1 MLIKEGWFKEEE
13 RERDKDKDKDR
24 ENKRCTRHRDRQTFR
39 QRRRGKLIKTL
50 SGWIT
55 FAAHKSLQQ

>member
-24 ENKRCTRHRDRQTFR
+24 ENKRCTRHRDR
-39 QRRRGKLIKTL
+39 
-50 SGWIT
+50 
-55 FAAHKSLQQ
+55 